1 MSSACEAAGVSV
13 GSYYRWHWESRRLS
27 RWRVPNAV
35 DTPYESL
42 LREFVR
48 VARMSRKRY
57 LAFKRRVRARKG
69 VVQKRG
75 VKLYPT
81 FRTSDFRFSVF
92 ISQTCVVLT
101 LSKQFQVNRRKRQVE
116 NGLLIHNSK
125 SPLSCAN
132 PFVTRVCRK
141 NTKIG
146 QNKCGM

>member
-1 MSSACEAAGVSV
+1 MSSACKAAGVSV

-48 VARMSRKRY
+48 VARPSRKRY

-75 VKLYPT
+75 VKLYPINLIQSFLIKLALQGT
-81 FRTSDFRFSVF
+81 GTS
-92 ISQTCVVLT
+92 
-101 LSKQFQVNRRKRQVE
+101 
-116 NGLLIHNSK
+116 HYK
-125 SPLSCAN
+125 S
-132 PFVTRVCRK
+132 R
-141 NTKIG
+141 
-146 QNKCGM
+146 